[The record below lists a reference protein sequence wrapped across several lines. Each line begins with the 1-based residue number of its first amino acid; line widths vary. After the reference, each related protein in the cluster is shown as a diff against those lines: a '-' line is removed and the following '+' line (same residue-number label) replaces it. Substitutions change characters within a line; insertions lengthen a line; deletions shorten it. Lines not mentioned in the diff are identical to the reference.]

1 MFTLLYGTF
10 ELMQGEMGQEIAMF
24 GYFQCYIFDW
34 TKRRGSISLKIC
46 SRNIWMTL
54 IGKIPRA
61 DSLTSLS
68 QQLGMT
74 VRQVERW
81 FRIRRMQNKP
91 STLDKF
97 SETGYV
103 INPFN
108 ILTYILLYTDLFFMI
123 SCTTLK
129 ISRPLV
135 HFSNKDQILGGI

>member
-1 MFTLLYGTF
+1 
-10 ELMQGEMGQEIAMF
+10 
-24 GYFQCYIFDW
+24 
-34 TKRRGSISLKIC
+34 
-46 SRNIWMTL
+46 MTH

-103 INPFN
+103 INPFYKPIYYYIP
-108 ILTYILLYTDLFFMI
+108 ILHDIMYDP
-123 SCTTLK
+123 K
-129 ISRPLV
+129 NSRPLL
-135 HFSNKDQILGGI
+135 HFSNNSLTQSQAWTLH

>member
-1 MFTLLYGTF
+1 
-10 ELMQGEMGQEIAMF
+10 
-24 GYFQCYIFDW
+24 
-34 TKRRGSISLKIC
+34 
-46 SRNIWMTL
+46 MTL

>member
-1 MFTLLYGTF
+1 
-10 ELMQGEMGQEIAMF
+10 
-24 GYFQCYIFDW
+24 
-34 TKRRGSISLKIC
+34 
-46 SRNIWMTL
+46 MTL

-103 INPFN
+103 INPFIIYVH
-108 ILTYILLYTDLFFMI
+108 ILYIILVLYDVMYASVT
-123 SCTTLK
+123 SLK
-129 ISRPLV
+129 KHSSLAE
-135 HFSNKDQILGGI
+135 FSGE